1 MKKLEKIKEA
11 IRGKEK
17 IVVMFSGGVDSTLL
31 ARLAYDAVGENAIA
45 VTIDSPV
52 IPRSEIKEAKR
63 LAELIGIKHE
73 IIEIDELKSIHLIKN
88 PPNRCYICRKLRDA
102 TIRKWAKEKG
112 FETIA
117 DGLNYSDLRDYR
129 PGVKAATEDGIW
141 HPFIEFQVTKEDI
154 RKYSKLLELPTW
166 NKPSTTCLASRFP
179 YGFGLTKERIE
190 KVEKAEEFLK
200 TLGFREVRVRCF
212 PYDLALVE
220 VDNVEKALKEKDI
233 ILNQL
238 RTLGF
243 LFVSLDLEGFRSG
256 KINRIILKQEEKLG
270 GKVIKFE
277 SSFRSVKIEK

>member
-1 MKKLEKIKEA
+1 MEKLEKIKGA
-11 IRGKEK
+11 IKERKK
-17 IVVMFSGGVDSTLL
+17 IVVMFSGGVDSTLS
-31 ARLAYDAVGENAIA
+31 AKLAYDALGENAIA

-52 IPRSEIKEAKR
+52 IPRSEIKEAKQ

-73 IIEIDELKSIHLIKN
+73 IIEIDELENTHFIKN

-102 TIRKWAKEKG
+102 IIRKWAKEKG

-129 PGVKAATEDGIW
+129 PGAKAATEDEIW
-141 HPFIEFQVTKEDI
+141 HPFVEFQVTKDDI
-154 RKYSKLLELPTW
+154 RKYSKLLKLPTW
-166 NKPSTTCLASRFP
+166 NKPSMSCLASRFP
-179 YGFGLTKERIE
+179 YGFGLTKEKLE

-200 TLGFREVRVRCF
+200 SLDFKEVRVRYF

-220 VDNVEKALKEKDI
+220 VDNVEKALKEKDVI
-233 ILNQL
+233 VNQL

-256 KINRIILKQEEKLG
+256 KLNRTIPRQRENREK
-270 GKVIKFE
+270 
-277 SSFRSVKIEK
+277 

>member
-1 MKKLEKIKEA
+1 LEKLEKIKKA
-11 IRGKEK
+11 IRKKGK

-31 ARLAYDAVGENAIA
+31 AKLAYDAVGEDAIA

-52 IPRSEIKEAKR
+52 IPRSEIKEAKQ

-73 IIEIDELKSIHLIKN
+73 IIEIDELESIHLIKN

-102 TIRKWAKEKG
+102 TIREWAKEKG

-117 DGLNYSDLRDYR
+117 DGLNYSDLGDYR

-154 RKYSKLLELPTW
+154 RKYSKLLKLPTW
-166 NKPSTTCLASRFP
+166 NKPSMTCLASRFP
-179 YGFGLTKERIE
+179 YGFGLTKEKLE

-220 VDNVEKALKEKDI
+220 VDNIERALKEKDTI
-233 ILNQL
+233 VNHL

-256 KINRIILKQEEKLG
+256 KINRIILKVRRKLRS
-270 GKVIKFE
+270 KVTKFE
-277 SSFRSVKIEK
+277 SSPELVKVEK